1 MTYCSLIPRP
11 LNVLFLITSSIGQW
25 RPGNQARQTVNQDAG
40 SRFKF
45 SLHSTKLCS
54 YVALNS
60 KSVLAM
66 MNLQRGSV
74 NILGVWFRLSITT
87 EVGKVWDQARPR

>member
-1 MTYCSLIPRP
+1 MTYCSHIPRP

-25 RPGNQARQTVNQDAG
+25 RPVNQDA
-40 SRFKF
+40 SSCFKF
-45 SLHSTKLCS
+45 SLHSAKLCS

-66 MNLQRGSV
+66 MNLQQGSV
-74 NILGVWFRLSITT
+74 NILGVWFRLGTTT